1 MMTILS
7 ITKPLNHPNRP
18 KGATERALDTTIY
31 LSKRTKRL
39 MMCITFILDDLV
51 GLKSNAKL
59 PVLDSTP
66 YIDKMFE
73 AQPHLIFV
81 TAKKTTGL

>member
-1 MMTILS
+1 
-7 ITKPLNHPNRP
+7 
-18 KGATERALDTTIY
+18 
-31 LSKRTKRL
+31 

-81 TAKKTTGL
+81 TVKKATGL